1 MVKLSAVERG
11 RSNAT
16 FGQYALSVTAYE
28 GSPDV
33 SAFSSK
39 FDAFLAGKQTL
50 TANEMAGYNLF
61 RGKGN
66 CNSCHVDGRSTTL
79 TPGQTD
85 DGKAADGGPR
95 FQRSG

>member
-1 MVKLSAVERG
+1 VFGGNPNPVKLSAVDRG

-16 FGQYALSVTAYE
+16 FGRYALSVTAYE

-39 FDAFLAGKQTL
+39 FDAFLASRQAL

-61 RGKGN
+61 RGRETAIRAT
-66 CNSCHVDGRSTTL
+66 STAGRPL
-79 TPGQTD
+79 
-85 DGKAADGGPR
+85 
-95 FQRSG
+95 